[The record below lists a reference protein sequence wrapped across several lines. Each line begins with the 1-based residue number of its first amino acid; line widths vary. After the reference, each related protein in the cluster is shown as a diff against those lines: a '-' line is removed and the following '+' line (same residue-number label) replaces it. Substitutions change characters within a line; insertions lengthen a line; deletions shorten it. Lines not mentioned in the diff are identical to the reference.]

1 MQSALRVDFGTL
13 FCCMLRHLLFFV
25 LCMFYPLPGWHLGPP
40 FLSLGALLFE
50 LSGVIFASGTTYC
63 HAVCILPRF
72 WLTLCLYI
80 VAQVQL
86 NPGKPF
92 KCLESGCSSA
102 CFPGQVLALHATGA
116 IAVTWVHKPPAST
129 CLPVLGFHGMSADW
143 LGSAISIDILNH
155 SNGGLLAMQLLN

>member
-1 MQSALRVDFGTL
+1 MQSGLRVDFGML
-13 FCCMLRHLLFFV
+13 SCCVLRHLLFFV

-92 KCLESGCSSA
+92 KCLEAGCSSA
-102 CFPGQVLALHATGA
+102 CFPGQVLARNATGDR
-116 IAVTWVHKPPAST
+116 I
-129 CLPVLGFHGMSADW
+129 
-143 LGSAISIDILNH
+143 
-155 SNGGLLAMQLLN
+155 